1 MPTGIARPKINA
13 ASMKTIL
20 FGATGR
26 SSASGSSMMRP
37 LFAVAASVM
46 AFSSR
51 FCNSMTYNVALIS
64 CCREIVMNSF
74 SCLGASLMRLSN
86 LLAWRSMSALAI
98 WRPLKTLFTVV
109 FTLRRIASMP
119 AFMLMMAGLLS
130 EEVRNR
136 RLRSMIIVLYWS
148 MTEVRF

>member
-1 MPTGIARPKINA
+1 
-13 ASMKTIL
+13 
-20 FGATGR
+20 
-26 SSASGSSMMRP
+26 MMRP

-86 LLAWRSMSALAI
+86 LLA
-98 WRPLKTLFTVV
+98 
-109 FTLRRIASMP
+109 
-119 AFMLMMAGLLS
+119 
-130 EEVRNR
+130 
-136 RLRSMIIVLYWS
+136 
-148 MTEVRF
+148 